1 MTNVPDPRTIERGAD
16 RWLTDSRVYNLVW
29 LGRWIERAQT
39 IARVVRW
46 AAMQNAAP
54 GRHDIESVLGMAAS
68 IRGLSVGTGETA
80 LDLLLTRGGS
90 ASLRGSLAAARFN
103 ATQVAPVE
111 IMQVIGEAVGILDE
125 EGPAISSANDVIA
138 LMNRVLSVLDRLH
151 AAVEESWFHST
162 PLSEEDVYHR
172 FVQQQQ

>member
-1 MTNVPDPRTIERGAD
+1 
-16 RWLTDSRVYNLVW
+16 
-29 LGRWIERAQT
+29 
-39 IARVVRW
+39 
-46 AAMQNAAP
+46 
-54 GRHDIESVLGMAAS
+54 
-68 IRGLSVGTGETA
+68 
-80 LDLLLTRGGS
+80 
-90 ASLRGSLAAARFN
+90 LRGSLAAARFN